1 MKFIRKSIQWLQREW
16 SDKTFRIY
24 AIVNLFLLAALV
36 TENISLFSMAVSRMV
51 RYSILFAGLAVIA
64 WIDRRSKRI
73 PNEILLALLL
83 LRVIVL
89 AGEWLVH
96 PSYGLALLIS
106 ALAGGL
112 IGGGLFIICYF
123 LSRGGVGMGDIK
135 LFAVMGVYLGLGVIM
150 TTVFLTVLVS
160 AVYSV
165 VQLIRKKTKLKDEVP
180 FAPFAWIGLILTMA
194 IGM

>member
-16 SDKTFRIY
+16 RDRAFRIY
-24 AIVNLFLLAALV
+24 TIVNLLLLAALV
-36 TENISLFSMAVSRMV
+36 TENICLFSMAVSRMA
-51 RYSILFAGLAVIA
+51 RYGILFAGLVIIA

-73 PNEILLALLL
+73 PNVILLGLLALRVILLA
-83 LRVIVL
+83 
-89 AGEWLVH
+89 AEWILY

-112 IGGGLFIICYF
+112 IGGGLFCICYF
-123 LSRGGVGMGDIK
+123 ISRGGVGMGDVK
-135 LFAVMGVYLGLGVIM
+135 LFTIMGVYLGLGVIM

>member
-24 AIVNLFLLAALV
+24 AIVNLFLIAALV

-51 RYSILFAGLAVIA
+51 RYSILLAGLAVIA

-89 AGEWLVH
+89 AGEWLTH

-123 LSRGGVGMGDIK
+123 LSRGGVGMGDVK
-135 LFAVMGVYLGLGVIM
+135 LFAVMGVYLGLSVIM